1 MVRISD
7 KPMIIYFVY
16 KGEEL
21 VYIGQTV
28 MSLAQRKGKHT
39 SEARLGRG
47 SVLGAAIRKHGED
60 AFTWVVHSVVY
71 CQEDLDAAEKHYIA
85 KYAPRYNVQLGGKT
99 SFEPWN
105 KGKTENRP
113 EVRERIRNS
122 AATRKRTPRGEY
134 GTEHR
139 TAISDAG
146 RARFRLDGRPFI
158 HHQTGLI
165 FTCKSDAGLML
176 GLNPQRIRD
185 VLSDKHK
192 MRSYLGNT
200 FSYLDFS
207 AE

>member
-28 MSLAQRKGKHT
+28 MSLAQRRGKHL
-39 SEARLGRG
+39 SEARHGRG
-47 SVLGAAIRKHGED
+47 SVLGAALRKHGEE
-60 AFTWVVHSVVY
+60 AFDWKIHSIVFN
-71 CQEDLDAAEKHYIA
+71 QQDLDTAERHYIA
-85 KYAPRYNVQLGGKT
+85 KYTPRYNVQEGGKSNT
-99 SFEPWN
+99 TPWN
-105 KGKTENRP
+105 KGRVETRDHVKAN
-113 EVRERIRNS
+113 ISKS
-122 AATRKRTPRGEY
+122 AIARKRTPRGSY
-134 GTEHR
+134 SDTHK

-158 HHQTGLI
+158 HHQTGFI
-165 FTCKSDAGLML
+165 FTCKADAGLML

-192 MRSYLGNT
+192 MQSYLGNT
-200 FSYLDFS
+200 FSYLDFG
-207 AE
+207 AV